1 MITTIASV
9 IAPSILAFIYFYLT
23 RRFKW
28 ITLGESKVLYY
39 LNYHAVVSPLEL
51 GGAIIEIHLAPA
63 KRIYMEIDS
72 RMSVRR
78 AKRIAEDKILEF
90 EQKQNNN

>member
-1 MITTIASV
+1 MIATIASV
-9 IAPSILAFIYFYLT
+9 IAPSILAIIYFYLT

-39 LNYHAVVSPLEL
+39 LNYQATVSPLEL
-51 GGAIIEIHLAPA
+51 GGAIIEIHRAPA

-72 RMSVRR
+72 SMSVRK

-90 EQKQNNN
+90 EELKNN